1 MARLTKSS
9 PPLPNDTATTEHD
22 ESLRLLDLGSCLGQ
36 DLRKLLHDGVPIFS
50 LYCSDV
56 FAEYENVDHAL
67 FRDASVFTEGHFI
80 AADLLDADSTGNQLE
95 STEGTWDVIAISMFL
110 HIWDLKTQGEACKRI
125 LKLLKRREGSLVIG
139 SQTGN
144 EQPHESP
151 LKPPFIAEGKE
162 RSLYRHYLDSFRRM
176 WMDVGDEVGM
186 RLDVQVDYAKQ
197 EGTHELVGEGAVE
210 KGKQKF
216 FMGAQER
223 RLVFVVKVL
232 SK

>member
-1 MARLTKSS
+1 LARLTNPSS
-9 PPLPNDTATTEHD
+9 PLPYDTATTEHD
-22 ESLRLLDLGSCLGQ
+22 ESLRLLDLGTCLGQ
-36 DLRKLLHDGVPIFS
+36 DLRKLLHDGVQISS
-50 LYCSDV
+50 LYGSDI
-56 FAEYENVDHAL
+56 FPEYENAGHAL

-80 AADLLDADSTGNQLE
+80 AADLLDNGSTGNGLV

-144 EQPHESP
+144 EQPHELQ
-151 LKPPFIAEGKE
+151 LKPPFIAEGE
-162 RSLYRHYLDSFRRM
+162 QRSVYRHNLESFRSM
-176 WMDVGDEVGM
+176 WMSVGNEVGV

-197 EGTHELVGEGAVE
+197 EGTDELVGEGAVE

-216 FMGAQER
+216 FMGAQDR
-223 RLVFVVKVL
+223 RLVFL
-232 SK
+232 IRFL